1 MDRIH
6 IKESLLRI
14 SISCHYHTKS
24 TVYSISIFPDAV
36 LMKKDNDK
44 ENVDP
49 IQHGLADL
57 SLPLKGDHMKAFID
71 EEAEVEDGS
80 DNDLMGF

>member
-1 MDRIH
+1 
-6 IKESLLRI
+6 
-14 SISCHYHTKS
+14 
-24 TVYSISIFPDAV
+24 
-36 LMKKDNDK
+36 MKKDNDK

-57 SLPLKGDHMKAFID
+57 SLPLKGDHMKAFIN